1 MAFAIE
7 ALRQTWLLLL
17 QSGAYLLLGFLLAGL
32 IHAFLPTALLS
43 RWLGRPGLGSVLRAA
58 LIGTPL
64 PLCSCSVVPVAATL
78 RKAGASRG
86 ATSAFLISTPESG
99 VDSIAATWALMDPL
113 MTVARPIS
121 AFFTAFVTGVA
132 TDRLLSVP
140 TAKPAATALPVSGGG
155 CCCSKPAAPAAAS
168 CCGSAPAAAQ
178 PGLGQRL
185 LGGVRYGLV
194 DLFEDLAR
202 FLVIGFLVAGVVA
215 ALLAQFDVLR
225 GALGSSYAPLWMLL
239 AGIPMY
245 VCAAAATPLVAVLI
259 SEGLSPGAGLVFLL
273 AGPATNAASIVLVRE
288 MLGSRGLALYLA
300 GIAGCAL
307 LAGFAVDALYAALS
321 IAPAAL
327 THAEACHTAPTA
339 WQWAGAVGLVLLIAN
354 GLVRRVLR
362 LPARPSADAALRT
375 SEASA

>member
-17 QSGAYLLLGFLLAGL
+17 QSGAFLLLGFMLAGL
-32 IHAFLPTALLS
+32 IHALLPTALLS

-132 TDRLLSVP
+132 TDRLLSAP
-140 TAKPAATALPVSGGG
+140 KPAPTALPVSGG
-155 CCCSKPAAPAAAS
+155 CCCSKPAAPTAAS
-168 CCGSAPAAAQ
+168 CCESAPPARP
-178 PGLGQRL
+178 PGLAQRL
-185 LGGVRYGLV
+185 LGGIRYGLV
-194 DLFEDLAR
+194 DLFEYLAR
-202 FLVIGFLVAGVVA
+202 FLVIGFLIAGVVA

-225 GALGSSYAPLWMLL
+225 GALGSPYAPFLMLL

-245 VCAAAATPLVAVLI
+245 VCASAATPLVAVLI

-288 MLGSRGLALYLA
+288 MLGSRGLMLYLA

-307 LAGFAVDALYAALS
+307 LAGFAVDALYPALS
-321 IAPAAL
+321 LTPAAL

-339 WQWAGAVGLVLLIAN
+339 WQWVGAVGLLLLMAN
-354 GLVRRVLR
+354 GLVRRGLR
-362 LPARPSADAALRT
+362 LPAARPAAAPLQT
-375 SEASA
+375 SQASA